1 MRRLSLLIIAAT
13 GVGLVA
19 VGLRYLLADEFM
31 PYHAQVAQTTWA
43 DLQPGVRTI
52 IRGMLTIV
60 GAGFIACGAAFLW
73 ILPAAKAGER
83 WAPWALL
90 CIGLLIGVPTLYVTL
105 WLRQTSP
112 SSDTPVGLT
121 ALLLGV
127 VVASSLTNWLSLR
140 KPVHR

>member
-1 MRRLSLLIIAAT
+1 MATPRAQTSSGSLPSTLQPARRRSEGTGKDAHHPTVGVSSMRRLSLLIIAAT

-19 VGLRYLLADEFM
+19 VGLRYLLADELM

-52 IRGMLTIV
+52 IRGMLTII

-90 CIGLLIGVPTLYVTL
+90 CIGLLIGVPTLYV
-105 WLRQTSP
+105 
-112 SSDTPVGLT
+112 
-121 ALLLGV
+121 
-127 VVASSLTNWLSLR
+127 
-140 KPVHR
+140 